1 MATILNGVTA
11 NGSSALIE
19 WTGGTGTFWA
29 WGAFGGATVTL
40 EASPDG
46 AHWIAV
52 GSAVSFI
59 EDGIG
64 AFSLS
69 PCKLRATVSGA
80 TASTNIYASA

>member
-11 NGSSALIE
+11 NGSSPLVD

-29 WGAFGGATVTL
+29 WGTFGGATVAL

-46 AHWIAV
+46 SSWIAV
-52 GSAVSFI
+52 GASVSFTQ
-59 EDGIG
+59 DGVG
-64 AFSLS
+64 AFSLA

-80 TASTNIYASA
+80 TATTNVCASA